1 MTRLLLLIALLVPP
15 ALAAREQTPAPTA
28 GLEVR
33 VFPSRVY
40 THGVDTHRGLE
51 SALVQNL
58 AVVNRGAEPA
68 TLVALDLE
76 VRAGTE
82 TLQRHHLEGPRLER
96 LIQRS
101 GALAASG
108 QLEQLSFQ
116 FHPTQLLAGAKAVGS
131 AELVS
136 GQALVFGH
144 RSLLLQDGAADH
156 LVVRATFRRSDQS
169 RITAETRV
177 EVLHGPA
184 RTVGFPLR
192 GRWFVAAGASWHS
205 HHRWV
210 VAEEFALDLGRF
222 GEGGTTHRGEGA
234 QVDDYFA
241 WNAEV
246 VAVADGIVVAAVD
259 RFADVA
265 PLPQH
270 PGEQPEAYLG
280 RVMAAQGALLAQG
293 FEAIAGNLVV
303 IAHGD
308 GVFSHSAHLRA
319 GSVVVEVGQRVRR
332 GQVIARLGNSGNTT
346 EPHLHFQLADG
357 PDPLHAVGL
366 PAAFDDI
373 DVLWAEGPRPL
384 QSGDI
389 VTTR

>member
-15 ALAAREQTPAPTA
+15 ALAAREQTPAPNA

-58 AVVNRGAEPA
+58 ALVNRGAEPA

-222 GEGGTTHRGEGA
+222 GDGGTTHRGDGRRVE
-234 QVDDYFA
+234 DYIA
-241 WNAEV
+241 WDAEV
-246 VAVADGIVVAAVD
+246 VAVADGTVVAVID
-259 RFADVA
+259 RYADVA
-265 PLPQH
+265 PLPQRS
-270 PGEQPEAYLG
+270 GEAAEAYLG
-280 RVMAAQGALLAQG
+280 RVMAAQAALLSQG

-303 IAHGD
+303 IDHGD

-319 GSVVVEVGQRVRR
+319 GSIVVEVGQPVRR

-357 PDPLHAVGL
+357 PDPLRAVGL
-366 PAAFDDI
+366 PVAFDDI

-384 QSGDI
+384 QSGDVV
-389 VTTR
+389 VTR